1 MPENSNYILI
11 NFDPF
16 KVELHSMFKAFLTCA
31 NTRESILEYIAAV
44 ILKNMKLAQLQAD
57 HDKLAGSSPLV
68 TFRD

>member
-1 MPENSNYILI
+1 
-11 NFDPF
+11 
-16 KVELHSMFKAFLTCA
+16 MFKAFLTCA

-44 ILKNMKLAQLQAD
+44 ISKNRKLAQLQAD